1 MEFQPGDLVSTPN
14 GNGYVNEVIDN
25 EVVVDLIDG
34 DNHREIFDKEQIILL
49 AE

>member
-1 MEFQPGDLVSTPN
+1 MEFQPGDLVLTPK

-25 EVVVDLIDG
+25 EVVVDLIDD
-34 DNHREIFDKEQIILL
+34 DNIREIFEKEQVILL